1 MFCVVIAAYTT
12 EIISAR
18 TDSATAAYLICYRN
32 PKALTSGPRI
42 CHSLMGTAI
51 SSIMV
56 CMMLMI
62 FDVFIPC
69 VDTRVIIM

>member
-1 MFCVVIAAYTT
+1 MVCVAVSAYTT
-12 EIISAR
+12 EIRFPRTESAL
-18 TDSATAAYLICYRN
+18 AANLICYGN

-42 CHSLMGTAI
+42 CNSLMGTAI

-69 VDTRVIIM
+69 VDIKVIIM